1 VKRTVVVALLFG
13 GGALALILAI
23 VIGVAVSVGAGNT
36 GKTPIPSAP
45 GEVSPAPNSAAP
57 TATPVVPTPS
67 DSVAPGTTPQPANPQ
82 TIVARRGINP
92 LYQLIER
99 SCDEPDSIDVD
110 SWRIDGDKVIYR
122 VSDYETDWSSTAT
135 TSFAA
140 LEAGASPVFITDAAD
155 WQSNGCFP

>member
-1 VKRTVVVALLFG
+1 MKRTVVVALLFG
-13 GGALALILAI
+13 AGALALILAI
-23 VIGVAVSVGAGNT
+23 VIGVAVSAGSGKT
-36 GKTPIPSAP
+36 GKTPAPVVDSSSPTGTPSSSATPVAP
-45 GEVSPAPNSAAP
+45 TPSESAAP
-57 TATPVVPTPS
+57 
-67 DSVAPGTTPQPANPQ
+67 APTPQPANPQ

-92 LYQLIER
+92 LYQLIEL

-110 SWRIDGDKVIYR
+110 SWRIDGDNVIYR

-155 WQSNGCFP
+155 WQSNGCYP

>member
-1 VKRTVVVALLFG
+1 MKRTVVVALLFG
-13 GGALALILAI
+13 AGALALILAI
-23 VIGVAVSVGAGNT
+23 VIGVAVSAGTGKT
-36 GKTPIPSAP
+36 GKTPAPVVDSNSPTGTPS
-45 GEVSPAPNSAAP
+45 SS
-57 TATPVVPTPS
+57 ATPVAPTPNE
-67 DSVAPGTTPQPANPQ
+67 SVAPAPTPQPANPQ

-92 LYQLIER
+92 LYQLIEL

-110 SWRIDGDKVIYR
+110 NWRIDGDNVIYR

-155 WQSNGCFP
+155 WQSNGCYP

>member
-1 VKRTVVVALLFG
+1 MKRTVVVALLFA

-36 GKTPIPSAP
+36 AKTPAPVVNSSASTSTPS
-45 GEVSPAPNSAAP
+45 SSA
-57 TATPVVPTPS
+57 TAVVPTPS
-67 DSVAPGTTPQPANPQ
+67 ESATPAPTPQPANPQ
-82 TIVARRGINP
+82 TIVSRRGINP

-110 SWRIDGDKVIYR
+110 SWRIDGDNVIYR

>member
-1 VKRTVVVALLFG
+1 MKRTVVVALLFG
-13 GGALALILAI
+13 GGALALILAV
-23 VIGVAVSVGAGNT
+23 VIGVAVSVGTDNT
-36 GKTPIPSAP
+36 GKTPAPVTETSVPTDSAP
-45 GEVSPAPNSAAP
+45 
-57 TATPVVPTPS
+57 PVVPTPS
-67 DSVAPGTTPQPANPQ
+67 ESAAPAPTPQPANPQ

-110 SWRIDGDKVIYR
+110 SWRIDGDNVIYR

-135 TSFAA
+135 TSFAS